1 MTQRDLDS
9 AVAVATGES
18 PSEIRRLGFGI
29 ADPIEVCFDPEPS
42 DVPPAWL
49 DWDQN
54 DTVEPERRVR
64 HDRHVHRRGKHVAV

>member
-29 ADPIEVCFDPEPS
+29 ADPAEVCFDPEPS

-64 HDRHVHRRGKHVAV
+64 RRRKPVAA